1 MIGLKIVTLNFTSS
15 FSCYRITSPLFLCN
29 CVRVCFVLFSD
40 PPNYNGGAPILGYT
54 LEMENTTTK
63 GSLSKNSF
71 NFFPVWDK
79 RVPFVWFHCGM
90 DGI

>member
-1 MIGLKIVTLNFTSS
+1 M
-15 FSCYRITSPLFLCN
+15 
-29 CVRVCFVLFSD
+29 FVLFSD

-63 GSLSKNSF
+63 GSLPKNSF
-71 NFFPVWDK
+71 NFFPVWEK
-79 RVPFVWFHCGM
+79 RVAFVWFLCGM